1 MNQTVKYE
9 SFPRLVLLGAA
20 ILVGFALLG
29 SGLGRQLHL
38 NATPLPPA
46 KVVRALHLSFR
57 DRSDGGVDILDAD
70 QQDKVIQEVEPGTG
84 GFVRGV
90 LRGLARARRADG
102 VGPQPP
108 FTLTRWS
115 DGRLT
120 MDDPKT
126 GQHLNLEVF
135 GPTNAKPFAELF
147 TVDTASAAPKEN
159 AP

>member
-1 MNQTVKYE
+1 MHETVSQE
-9 SFPRLVLLGAA
+9 SFPRGVLLGAA
-20 ILVGFALLG
+20 LLLGFALLA
-29 SGLGRQLHL
+29 SGLGHRLHI

-46 KVVRALHLSFR
+46 RVVTALHLSFR
-57 DRSDGGVDILDAD
+57 DRSDGGVEILDAM
-70 QQDKVIQEVEPGTG
+70 QGNKVVQVLAPGTN

-102 VGPQPP
+102 VGPLPP

-120 MDDPKT
+120 MDDPQT

-135 GPTNAKPFAELF
+135 GPTNSRPFAALF
-147 TVDTASAAPKEN
+147 ANRQGGTP
-159 AP
+159 